1 MAPDTVG
8 GGMQESANRFE
19 LPQAHKGSVA
29 FLVCLGKGCES
40 VKVPTHFLFKHV

>member
-1 MAPDTVG
+1 MATDTID

-19 LPQAHKGSVA
+19 LAHKGSVA

-40 VKVPTHFLFKHV
+40 VKVPTHSLFKHV